1 MVVAAVVSAWTVMAF
16 MVLDEKLASTDSD
29 EACEGVILLLIAAA
43 GIGVATG
50 MVPMSGAVVAAA
62 SIAAPL
68 SWLWFIA
75 RLTTWCVRENGVNTW
90 WTILAAVTVTAGTAR
105 FELLS
110 DQLHHYYR
118 KRLLGAFYHRS
129 EDLSLREV
137 DCTRSPFLLCN
148 TVMNDFVRHPGES
161 RCAPFVMTPLFCGS
175 QRTGFCTTPDTLTTS
190 EVMAVSGGE
199 CGYRRACVL
208 PLRCITEQQRVC
220 VHAGAVALA
229 MGNADASGKLRFLLG
244 LFGISLGRWFPLQS
258 RDDAARRGAPSSW
271 TVLLVVGGLLAL
283 AAAVPVCLL
292 PVVALAA
299 CTAAASL
306 LPSFRWLLHASALR
320 HFHQALGVV
329 HVGPPPPYV
338 YLSDGGHLDNLGVL
352 ELLKR
357 RCSHVSDGWMLAG

>member
-1 MVVAAVVSAWTVMAF
+1 MARMLIGVPLVAASASLLVAEAANAATGESLRTLIASAAFGEVYHLFMWQFWASVAVVAVATAVLRGATGCSRSSLVTAQANYYIASMVVAAVVSAWTIMAF

-105 FELLS
+105 FEVLS

-190 EVMAVSGGE
+190 EVMAVSGG
-199 CGYRRACVL
+199 
-208 PLRCITEQQRVC
+208 
-220 VHAGAVALA
+220 AVALA

-271 TVLLVVGGLLAL
+271 TVLL
-283 AAAVPVCLL
+283 
-292 PVVALAA
+292 
-299 CTAAASL
+299 
-306 LPSFRWLLHASALR
+306 
-320 HFHQALGVV
+320 
-329 HVGPPPPYV
+329 
-338 YLSDGGHLDNLGVL
+338 
-352 ELLKR
+352 
-357 RCSHVSDGWMLAG
+357 